1 MLDAVQGQDTSVW
14 DTISKGRFD
23 QGAQHPR
30 IFGRGHI
37 GRGHIN
43 PASKNP
49 IYVFFFWEL
58 PGLSPN
64 LHIHVSVS
72 DVYIPRICTH
82 IYLQQN
88 RQTDSLRHMSVGTG
102 RKNIIRTSVLEITVS
117 FLEIYKW
124 ELDIYIGFSTAPH
137 LQCSGSHLSA
147 VNP

>member
-1 MLDAVQGQDTSVW
+1 MLDSVQARDTSVR
-14 DTISKGRFD
+14 DTIYKGRFD

-49 IYVFFFWEL
+49 IYVFPL
-58 PGLSPN
+58 RGLSPN

-72 DVYIPRICTH
+72 DIPRICTH
-82 IYLQQN
+82 IFPCSRIGRPILSDTY
-88 RQTDSLRHMSVGTG
+88 MSVGSR
-102 RKNIIRTSVLEITVS
+102 RKNITRTSVLEITVS
-117 FLEIYKW
+117 FLEIHKR
-124 ELDIYIGFSTAPH
+124 ELYIYIGFSTAPH